1 MDLNVAVLYIAL
13 LACAGGIAS
22 ALLGW
27 LDSGEAFVPRKF
39 MASVV
44 RALVA
49 GVVFAVGYSF
59 ATNGISILD
68 LFAAFLGG
76 AGIDVLGNRISG
88 SIVHRS

>member
-13 LACAGGIAS
+13 LACAGGIVS

-27 LDSGEAFVPRKF
+27 LDSGEAFIPRKF

-49 GVVFAVGYSF
+49 GVVFAIGYSF
-59 ATNGISILD
+59 ANGISILD

-76 AGIDVLGNRISG
+76 AGMDVLGNRISG
-88 SIVHRS
+88 SIVHRT

>member
-13 LACAGGIAS
+13 LTCAGGITS

-27 LDSGEAFVPRKF
+27 LDSGGAFIPRKF

-49 GVVFAVGYSF
+49 GVVFAIGYTF
-59 ATNGISILD
+59 VNGIGILD

-76 AGIDVLGNRISG
+76 AGIDVLGNRIAG
-88 SIVHRS
+88 SIVHRT

>member
-13 LACAGGIAS
+13 LACAGGIVS

-59 ATNGISILD
+59 ANGISILD
-68 LFAAFLGG
+68 LFVAFLGG

-88 SIVHRS
+88 SIVHRT

>member
-1 MDLNVAVLYIAL
+1 MDLNLAVLFIAL
-13 LACAGGIAS
+13 LACAGGITS

-27 LDSGEAFVPRKF
+27 LNSGEAFVTRKF

-59 ATNGISILD
+59 TDGISILD
-68 LFAAFLGG
+68 LFAAFLSG
-76 AGIDVLGNRISG
+76 AGVDVLGNRISG
-88 SIVHRS
+88 SMVTRT